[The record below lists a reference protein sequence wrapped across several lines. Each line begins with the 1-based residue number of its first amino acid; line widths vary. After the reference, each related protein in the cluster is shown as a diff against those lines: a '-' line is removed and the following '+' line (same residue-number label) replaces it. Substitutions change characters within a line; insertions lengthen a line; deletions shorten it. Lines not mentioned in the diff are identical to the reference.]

1 MRTRRARIVFGVA
14 TAAYLSSVLQRGSL
28 GVAAVEAG
36 DRFHISASLLSTLA
50 VAQLVVYAALQIP
63 VGVLIDRVGPR
74 ALLAGGALLMAAG
87 QTTLAFST
95 SLEVALVGRVLV
107 GAGDAMTF
115 VSGLRLINTWFSGPR
130 VPVLSQWF
138 ANVGQLG
145 QVLSAVP
152 LSLVLHTAGWTP
164 AFLGSASVA
173 VVALVAVAV
182 AVRDRPAGEA
192 PPARIPWGESM
203 RELGRSL
210 RRPGTRLG
218 FWSHFV
224 TQSSGVVFSLLWGFP
239 FLVDGLG
246 YSPALASGLLIAVV
260 ASGMVVGPVIGI
272 LTGRFPFRRSN
283 LVLGIVAMMGTA
295 WAVVLLWPGVP
306 PLGAVLLVIVAI
318 GIGGPGSQVGLD
330 FARTFNPPRSLGAA
344 SGVVNVGGFTASF
357 TMMLLI
363 GIALDAQD
371 AVRVAGGA
379 PSDLYSFDSFRLAF
393 AVQYLVVGFGAVMLV
408 RTRRST
414 RRAMADEGMRV
425 GPLWVA
431 YLERRRRRR
440 A

>member
-1 MRTRRARIVFGVA
+1 MSTRRARIVLGVA
-14 TAAYLSSVLQRGSL
+14 MAAYLSSVLQRGSL
-28 GVAAVEAG
+28 GIASVEAG
-36 DRFHISASLLSTLA
+36 ERFHASASLLSTLA
-50 VAQLVVYAALQIP
+50 VTQLVVYAALQVP

-74 ALLAGGALLMAAG
+74 ALLASGALLMVTG
-87 QTTLAFST
+87 QVTLALST
-95 SLEVALVGRVLV
+95 SLEVAILGRMLV

-115 VSGLRLINTWFSGPR
+115 VSGLRLINSWFSGPR

-152 LSLVLHTAGWTP
+152 LSIVLHTAGWTP

-173 VVALVAVAV
+173 VVALVAVLV
-182 AVRDRPAGEA
+182 AVRDRPTDDV
-192 PPARIPWGESM
+192 PPPRVPWGDSM

-210 RRPGTRLG
+210 RRPGTQLG

-239 FLVDGLG
+239 FLVGAMG
-246 YSPALASGLLIAVV
+246 YSPALASGLLIVIV

-283 LVLGIVAMMGTA
+283 LVLGIVVMMGVA
-295 WAVVLLWPGVP
+295 WGVLLLWPGVP
-306 PLGAVLLVIVAI
+306 PLPVVVLVVVAI

-344 SGVVNVGGFTASF
+344 SGIVNVAGFTASF

-363 GIALDAQD
+363 GIALDVQD
-371 AVRVAGGA
+371 GIRVAGGE
-379 PSDLYSFDSFRLAF
+379 PSDLYSLDAFRIAF
-393 AVQYLVVGFGAVMLV
+393 AVQYLVIGAGAVMLV
-408 RTRRST
+408 RTRRRT
-414 RRAMADEGMRV
+414 RRALADEGIRV

-431 YLERRRRRR
+431 YLDRRRRLG

>member
-1 MRTRRARIVFGVA
+1 MSTRRARIVFGVA
-14 TAAYLSSVLQRGSL
+14 TVAYLSSVLQRGSL

-36 DRFHISASLLSTLA
+36 ARFHVSAALLSTLA
-50 VAQLVVYAALQIP
+50 VTQLVVYAALQIP

-74 ALLAGGALLMAAG
+74 ALLAGGALLMVAG
-87 QTTLAFST
+87 QLTLAFST
-95 SLEVALVGRVLV
+95 TLEVAVAGRVLV

-115 VSGLRLINTWFSGPR
+115 VSGLRLINAWYSGPR

-164 AFLGSASVA
+164 AFVGSASVA

-182 AVRDRPAGEA
+182 AVRDRPAGD
-192 PPARIPWGESM
+192 PPPPRVPWADSM

-224 TQSSGVVFSLLWGFP
+224 TQSPGGVFSLLWGFP
-239 FLVDGLG
+239 FLVGGLG
-246 YSPALASGLLIAVV
+246 YSPALASGLLIVIV

-283 LVLGIVAMMGTA
+283 LVLGIVVMMGAA
-295 WAVVLLWPGVP
+295 WALVLLWPGVP
-306 PLGAVLLVIVAI
+306 PLGAVLVMVVAI
-318 GIGGPGSQVGLD
+318 GIGGTGSQVGLD

-357 TMMLLI
+357 TTMLLI
-363 GIALDAQD
+363 GIALDVQD
-371 AVRVAGGA
+371 GIRVAGGA
-379 PSDLYSFDSFRLAF
+379 ASDLYSLDAFRLAF
-393 AVQYLVVGFGAVMLV
+393 AVQYLVVGFGVVMLV
-408 RTRRST
+408 RTRRRT

-431 YLERRRRRR
+431 YLDRRRRRR

>member
-1 MRTRRARIVFGVA
+1 MSTRRARIVLGVA
-14 TAAYLSSVLQRGSL
+14 MAAYLSSVLQRGSL
-28 GVAAVEAG
+28 GIASVEAG
-36 DRFHISASLLSTLA
+36 ERFHASASLLSTLA
-50 VAQLVVYAALQIP
+50 VAQLVVYAALQVP
-63 VGVLIDRVGPR
+63 VGVLVDRIGPR
-74 ALLAGGALLMAAG
+74 ALLASGALLMVAG
-87 QTTLAFST
+87 QVALAFST
-95 SLEVALVGRVLV
+95 SLQVAVPGRMLV
-107 GAGDAMTF
+107 GAGDAVTF
-115 VSGLRLINTWFSGPR
+115 VSGLRLINSWFPGPR

-164 AFLGSASVA
+164 AFVGSASVA
-173 VVALVAVAV
+173 VVALVAVVA
-182 AVRDRPAGEA
+182 AVRDRPAGDPL
-192 PPARIPWGESM
+192 PPRVSWRDSM
-203 RELGRSL
+203 RELVRSL

-224 TQSSGVVFSLLWGFP
+224 TQSSGAVFSLLWGFP
-239 FLVDGLG
+239 FLVGGLG
-246 YSPALASGLLIAVV
+246 YSPALASGLLIVIVGA
-260 ASGMVVGPVIGI
+260 GMVVGPVIGI

-283 LVLGIVAMMGTA
+283 LVLGIVVMMGIA
-295 WAVVLLWPGVP
+295 WSVVLLWPGVP
-306 PLGAVLLVIVAI
+306 PLWVVVIVVVAM

-363 GIALDAQD
+363 GIALDVQD
-371 AVRVAGGA
+371 GIRVAGGA
-379 PSDLYSFDSFRLAF
+379 PSDLYSFDSFRIAF
-393 AVQYLVVGFGAVMLV
+393 ALQYVVVGLGVVMLV
-408 RTRRST
+408 RTRRRT
-414 RRAMADEGMRV
+414 RRLMADEGMRV

-431 YLERRRRRR
+431 YLDRRRRRR

>member
-74 ALLAGGALLMAAG
+74 ALLAGGALLMVAG

-379 PSDLYSFDSFRLAF
+379 PSDLYSFDSFRFAF